1 MENQRDIILQ
11 LKEVRKEKNLSLQN
25 IMDMMQKNGDY
36 ISKATLSRI
45 LAEGSENTKFKY
57 NETIRPIA
65 KALLDIEHIEDE
77 DTLDIKTM
85 KLLLKYKID
94 KIKDLESQL
103 VELKAQLSLSQEKFN
118 ERIEKER
125 SRHERSIDFL
135 KHQIDLKDKRMDFKD
150 EQNRV
155 LLEQLLS
162 KCNGCRQTG

>member
-1 MENQRDIILQ
+1 MENQREIILQ

-45 LAEGSENTKFKY
+45 LAEGSENAKFKY

-94 KIKDLESQL
+94 KIKDLELQVSTLKDQL
-103 VELKAQLSLSQEKFN
+103 LLTQNKFN
-118 ERIEKER
+118 EKLEKER
-125 SRHERSIDFL
+125 ARQQRSIDFL
-135 KHQIDLKDKRMDFKD
+135 THQIDLKDKRMDFKD

-155 LLEQLLS
+155 LLEQLLA
-162 KCNGCRQTG
+162 KCNGCKHA